1 MRAASVTVDTP
12 APGTLAD
19 MRYYWDDLPP
29 GLEVVTAARTI
40 TEADVVAFA
49 GLSGDYNRLH
59 TDAVYAGQ
67 SKFGQRIAHGM
78 LIGSIMSG
86 LNTRTVLNQCLEP
99 SILALLEMSYRFAKP
114 TFVGDTIKVRI
125 LVTGRRLVSD
135 ANRGVVE
142 FERQGINQNGEM
154 VCVCSVKML
163 VACRPQQPIE
173 HIAEA

>member
-1 MRAASVTVDTP
+1 MAHIAAEPP
-12 APGTLAD
+12 APGALAD

-29 GLEVVTAARTI
+29 GLAVETAARTV

-59 TDAVYAGQ
+59 TDAVYAAG

-78 LIGSIMSG
+78 LVGSIMSG

-99 SILALLEMSYRFAKP
+99 SILGLLEMSYRFAKP

-125 LVTGRRLVSD
+125 LVTDRRMASD
-135 ANRGVVE
+135 TSRGVVE
-142 FERQGINQNGEM
+142 FERQGINQHGET
-154 VCVCSVKML
+154 VCVCTVKML
-163 VACRPQQPIE
+163 IACRERQPME
-173 HIAEA
+173 NTTEA